1 MWLII
6 IYETDCMLPIFVA
19 DSTCLSQ
26 RRHNLHTPGL
36 DINHKSSSNLH
47 YAPMRYWAGTSQ
59 DFLLPNLA
67 QNTESTMGAQSTFM
81 EKG

>member
-36 DINHKSSSNLH
+36 DINQTKFFII